1 MQYGLPSH
9 HYSDYGV
16 KHRRWQSKTEATVL
30 PSSDAQGL
38 GRANSNL
45 SSSIIQNVCS
55 RDVLEVQMLTCM
67 HAFMVYM
74 DLCTVSMAHTL
85 FLVI

>member
-1 MQYGLPSH
+1 MQDELPSY

-16 KHRRWQSKTEATVL
+16 EHRRWQSKTEATVL

-45 SSSIIQNVCS
+45 SSSIIQIECS
-55 RDVLEVQMLTCM
+55 RDVLEVQTLACM

-74 DLCTVSMAHTL
+74 DLCTINMAHTV